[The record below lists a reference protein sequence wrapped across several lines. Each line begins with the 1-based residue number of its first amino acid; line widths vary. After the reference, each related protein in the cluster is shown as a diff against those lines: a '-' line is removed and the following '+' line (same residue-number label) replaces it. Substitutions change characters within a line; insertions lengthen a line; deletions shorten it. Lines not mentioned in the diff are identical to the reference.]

1 MTQQSQTAKT
11 TAEEALTLLEQAWAY
26 YDDEVLPVT
35 AGPADDEGLFQ
46 YHRAA

>member
-1 MTQQSQTAKT
+1 MTPQEQTPNT
-11 TAEEALTLLEQAWAY
+11 PAEDALKLLEQAWAY
-26 YDDEVLPVT
+26 YDDEPLPVT